1 MVSKLH
7 GGNNRY
13 QCSGPFIDSLGAS
26 RRATEN
32 STMGQR
38 EDFEFLIPPE
48 APVFEP
54 TSEEFLDPL
63 GYIAKIRPIA
73 EKSGICKIKP
83 PPNWQPPFAVDVD
96 KFKFVPRIQRLNE
109 LEAKTRIKL
118 NFLDQIAKFW
128 ELQGSSLKIP
138 LVERKALD
146 LYSLHRIVT
155 DEGGIETVTKD
166 RRWAKIANKLGYPSG
181 RSVGSI
187 LKSHYERIL
196 YPFDVFKQ
204 GKTLADIKIEPDSE
218 ANEKKDRDYKPHGI
232 ISRQQ
237 IKPPQEKFSRRSKRF
252 SGQDEK
258 QNGCSSTIKQE
269 DCKEE
274 NDIDCKNNI
283 KGKNFIDLKDNMK
296 GKNLIDCK
304 DNIKGKGIQ
313 DTKDNIKTRGAAA
326 EKDKENSKELKKL
339 QFYGA
344 GPKMAGFNT
353 KETNKKSNK
362 TRGVKLVY
370 EFDPLAK
377 YICHNCGKGDNEENM
392 LLCDGCDDSY
402 HTFCLLPPLTEI
414 PKGDWRCPKC
424 VAEEVSKPME
434 AFGFEQ
440 AQREYTLQ
448 QFGEM
453 ADQFKSDYFNMPVHM
468 VPTELVEKEFWRI
481 VSSIDED
488 VTVEYGADLHTMDHG
503 SGFPTKTSVNLFTCD
518 QEYAESSW
526 NLNNLPVL
534 RGSVLGHINADI
546 SGMKVPW
553 MYVGMCFATFCWH
566 NEDHWSYS
574 INYLHWGEPK
584 TWYGV
589 PGSEAEKFER
599 SMKSAA
605 PELFQSQP
613 DLLHQ
618 LVTIMNP
625 NILTSEGVPVF
636 RTDQHAGEFVVTFP
650 RAYHAGFNQGY
661 NFAEAVN
668 FAPADWLQIGREC
681 IAHYSNLRRFC
692 VFSHDELVCK
702 MSLEPDSLDI
712 GIATATYHDMLTMV
726 EDEKKLR
733 KNLLEWGVTEAEREA
748 FELLPDD
755 ERQCEACK
763 TTCFLSAVTCLCH
776 KSQLVCLR
784 HFTDLCECPPEKH
797 TLRYRYT
804 LDELP
809 IMLQK
814 LKLKAESFDSW
825 ASKVKE
831 AMDPKGEKI
840 ELNELKELLDEAEI
854 KKFPE
859 SELLTALTTAVQDA
873 EKCAS
878 VARQLLSNKQRTR
891 TRQSV
896 DAKFKLTVEELTLF
910 HQEITNLC
918 CELKEADGVKYILDQ
933 VIQFQRDA
941 EELEV
946 QEIDCNIEKFEKCI
960 EYGDSIC
967 IELPQLSKL
976 KQKLQQL
983 RWLEEVKSIQEE
995 SKSVTRQNLGKLIE
1009 EGMNI
1014 PPHSTIEN
1022 ALAQLQ
1028 ALMISID
1035 NWEDKAKVYVQA
1047 SKNRQTISSVE
1058 ELITEA
1064 DSIDAYLPGL
1074 SNLKDVLN
1082 RAKNWTKIVEEVQAR
1097 ENFPYYDTLDELVRK
1112 GRTIPLH
1119 LATLPVLESTLAQA
1133 KIWKERTARTFL
1145 RKNSHYTLMEALS
1158 PRIGVG
1164 LHAMKTRKNNKGE
1177 DSIGAVYVCDTK
1189 LDDSNDSATVVAA
1202 FKLAEQR
1209 EMEAMKNLRE
1219 RNIGKMEM
1227 DDSRFCVCRRSKF
1240 GQMLRCELCKD
1251 WFHTNCVPV
1260 PRTPY
1265 KGKQRSSRV
1274 TKFLCPC
1281 CLRSRRP
1288 RLETIL
1294 SLLVSLQKI
1303 PVRLPEGEALQ
1314 CLTERAM
1321 NWQDRARQALSAE
1334 EVSSVLAKLS
1344 ILSQKL
1350 TEAAAREKTEKI
1362 ISTEL
1367 KKAANN
1373 PELHQRVQVIA
1384 SMSGVHSDDSVIS
1397 IPDDDDRID
1406 EEDEDE
1412 DSDDDI
1418 LTIDEDEPSSS
1429 AFNSNEHAYSS
1440 ASKFPSKSSSGED
1453 KDKIVTLSSNTTT
1466 HLEELMMEGDLLE
1479 VALDETEHIWRILS
1493 QTCTPSKSIRKYA
1506 PLDQSL
1512 PVTESKDLKKQP
1524 QQRGRKRKSDEFE
1537 ILKKFGRQRIDDKPI
1552 VKRKGLN
1559 KETKSTTTVGS
1570 MKRGPRKMKRKDS
1583 DEGPKRRT
1591 GNRKKTKQDTSDEEE
1606 DCAAVNCLRPNG
1618 REVDWVQCDGGCNGW
1633 FHMHCVGLDRTEL
1646 AEEDD
1651 YICRNCSEADINS
1664 SSQQDYHSSQSSH
1677 SEVTDTEDELEEDLQ
1692 ETVSVIRIY

>member
-1 MVSKLH
+1 MGSKFDGHTAFESRFGTYL
-7 GGNNRY
+7 RKDM
-13 QCSGPFIDSLGAS
+13 SERSDS
-26 RRATEN
+26 
-32 STMGQR
+32 
-38 EDFEFLIPPE
+38 DFQFTSPPE

-54 TSEEFLDPL
+54 TAEEFLDPL

-155 DEGGIETVTKD
+155 SEGGIENVTKE

-187 LKSHYERIL
+187 LKNHYERIL

-204 GKTLADIKIEPDSE
+204 GKTLSDIKIEPEIE
-218 ANEKKDRDYKPHGI
+218 ANERKDQDYKPHGI

-237 IKPPQEKFSRRSKRF
+237 IKPPNAKFSRRSKRF
-252 SGQDEK
+252 TGQDDK
-258 QNGCSSTIKQE
+258 QDPLSIKQE

-274 NDIDCKNNI
+274 CDSDNECKEGV
-283 KGKNFIDLKDNMK
+283 KSKN
-296 GKNLIDCK
+296 
-304 DNIKGKGIQ
+304 
-313 DTKDNIKTRGAAA
+313 TSP
-326 EKDKENSKELKKL
+326 DKVAENSKELKKL

-353 KETNKKSNK
+353 KESKKSNK
-362 TRGVKLVY
+362 TRGIKLTY

-377 YICHNCGKGDNEENM
+377 YICHNCGRGDNEENM

-468 VPTELVEKEFWRI
+468 VPTSLVEKEFWRI

-534 RGSVLGHINADI
+534 QGSILGHINADI

-589 PGSEAEKFER
+589 PGSLAERFEE

-605 PELFQSQP
+605 PELFHSQP

-625 NILTSEGVPVF
+625 NILTNEGVPVF

-668 FAPADWLQIGREC
+668 FAPADWLKVGREC
-681 IAHYSNLRRFC
+681 ISHYSNLRRFC

-702 MSLEPDSLDI
+702 MSLEPDTLDI
-712 GIATATYHDMLTMV
+712 GVATSTYHDMLQMV
-726 EDEKKLR
+726 DDEKKLR

-763 TTCFLSAVTCLCH
+763 TTCFLSAVTCSCQS
-776 KSQLVCLR
+776 SQLVCLR
-784 HFTDLCECPPEKH
+784 HFTDLCECLPEKH

-825 ASKVKE
+825 VAKVKE
-831 AMDPKGEKI
+831 AMDPDGEKI
-840 ELNELKELLDEAEI
+840 ELHELKELLTEAEA

-859 SELLTALTTAVQDA
+859 SELLTALTNAIQDA

-878 VARQLLSNKQRTR
+878 VAQQLLSTKQRTR

-896 DAKFKLTVEELTLF
+896 DNKYKLTVEELTLF
-910 HQEITNLC
+910 YKEISNLS
-918 CELKEADGVKYILDQ
+918 CELKEAEGIKYILDQ
-933 VIQFQRDA
+933 VTQFQKDA
-941 EELEV
+941 EDLEAA
-946 QEIDCNIEKFEKCI
+946 EDDCDIDKLENCI
-960 EYGDSIC
+960 DFGESIC
-967 IELPQLSKL
+967 IDLPQLVRL
-976 KQKLQQL
+976 KQI
-983 RWLEEVKSIQEE
+983 RWLEEVKTIQEE
-995 SKSVTRQNLGKLIE
+995 PKTITREDLGNLIE
-1009 EGMNI
+1009 KGMTI
-1014 PPHSTIEN
+1014 PPHFSIEN
-1022 ALAQLQ
+1022 TLSKLQ
-1028 ALMISID
+1028 GLLNSID
-1035 NWEDKAKVYVQA
+1035 KWEEKAKLFIHT
-1047 SKNRQTISSVE
+1047 KERQSIKIVE
-1058 ELITEA
+1058 EFVIEA
-1064 DSIDAYLPGL
+1064 DEIDAYLPSL
-1074 SNLKDVLN
+1074 NILQEVLN
-1082 RAKNWTKIVEEVQAR
+1082 KAKSWTKIVEDIQGKDNIA
-1097 ENFPYYDTLDELVRK
+1097 YYDTLDELVRK
-1112 GRTIPLH
+1112 GRNIPLH
-1119 LATLPVLESTLAQA
+1119 LDALPVLESILSQA
-1133 KIWKERTARTFL
+1133 RLWKERTARTFL

-1158 PRIGVG
+1158 PRVGVG
-1164 LHAMKTRKNNKGE
+1164 VQSMKTKKNRGDDTINA
-1177 DSIGAVYVCDTK
+1177 IYVCDTK
-1189 LDDSNDSATVVAA
+1189 LDDSSNSAAVVAA

-1209 EMEAMKNLRE
+1209 EMEAMRNLRKK
-1219 RNIGKMEM
+1219 NAMKAQL
-1227 DDSRFCVCRRSKF
+1227 DDSKYCVCRKSRF
-1240 GQMLRCELCKD
+1240 GTMFHCELCRD
-1251 WFHTNCVPV
+1251 WFHYHCVPLPKLAV
-1260 PRTPY
+1260 
-1265 KGKQRSSRV
+1265 KGKTSVSPEM
-1274 TKFLCPC
+1274 KFLCPC

-1321 NWQDRARQALSAE
+1321 NWQDRARQALATE
-1334 EVSSVLAKLS
+1334 EVSSALSKLS
-1344 ILSQKL
+1344 VLSQKL
-1350 TEAAAREKTEKI
+1350 VEAAAREKTEKI
-1362 ISTEL
+1362 ISSEL

-1373 PELHQRVQVIA
+1373 PELHQRVQAIA
-1384 SMSGVHSDDSVIS
+1384 PLSGVHSDDSALS
-1397 IPDDDDRID
+1397 AQEDDDDVIPL
-1406 EEDEDE
+1406 ED
-1412 DSDDDI
+1412 
-1418 LTIDEDEPSSS
+1418 DEPTCST
-1429 AFNSNEHAYSS
+1429 FNSNEHAYSYV
-1440 ASKFPSKSSSGED
+1440 SKFNPKGDGVKDPESSINLSDTVKS
-1453 KDKIVTLSSNTTT
+1453 
-1466 HLEELMMEGDLLE
+1466 HLDDLMMEGDLLE
-1479 VALDETEHIWRILS
+1479 VALDETHHIWRILS
-1493 QTCTPSKSIRKYA
+1493 HTASPKSVRKYA
-1506 PLDQSL
+1506 ALDETKGNQ
-1512 PVTESKDLKKQP
+1512 DLEVKEVKK
-1524 QQRGRKRKSDEFE
+1524 RGRKRKSDEFD
-1537 ILKKFGRQRIDDKPI
+1537 LMKMNRQRSEEKLLS
-1552 VKRKGLN
+1552 KQQRKGFN
-1559 KETKSTTTVGS
+1559 KEKKITSVTGQV
-1570 MKRGPRKMKRKDS
+1570 KRGPRKMKRKDG
-1583 DEGPKRRT
+1583 EEVAKKRA
-1591 GNRKKTKQDTSDEEE
+1591 GRKKTKQDTSEDEE
-1606 DCAAVNCLRPNG
+1606 DCAAYSCLRPSG
-1618 REVDWVQCDGGCNGW
+1618 HEVDWVQCDGGCNGW

-1651 YICRNCSEADINS
+1651 YICANCKDTDQNTTGYQSADADTDAD
-1664 SSQQDYHSSQSSH
+1664 SQEMTSF
-1677 SEVTDTEDELEEDLQ
+1677 VRTC
-1692 ETVSVIRIY
+1692 

>member
-1 MVSKLH
+1 MGSKFDGHATYETRFGTYL
-7 GGNNRY
+7 RKDMTDRT
-13 QCSGPFIDSLGAS
+13 DS
-26 RRATEN
+26 
-32 STMGQR
+32 
-38 EDFEFLIPPE
+38 DFQFVIPPE

-54 TSEEFLDPL
+54 TAEEFLDPL

-155 DEGGIETVTKD
+155 SEGGIETVTKE

-187 LKSHYERIL
+187 LKNHYERIL

-204 GKTLADIKIEPDSE
+204 GKTLTDIKIEPEID

-237 IKPPQEKFSRRSKRF
+237 IKPPAVKFSRRSKRF
-252 SGQDEK
+252 AGQEENKDAV
-258 QNGCSSTIKQE
+258 SLKQE

-274 NDIDCKNNI
+274 CDSDNDCKEDV
-283 KGKNFIDLKDNMK
+283 KSK
-296 GKNLIDCK
+296 CVSP
-304 DNIKGKGIQ
+304 
-313 DTKDNIKTRGAAA
+313 
-326 EKDKENSKELKKL
+326 EKVSENSKELKKL

-353 KETNKKSNK
+353 KEGKKSNK
-362 TRGVKLVY
+362 TRGIKLTY

-377 YICHNCGKGDNEENM
+377 YICHNCGRGDNEENM

-468 VPTELVEKEFWRI
+468 VPTSLVEKEFWRI

-518 QEYAESSW
+518 QEYAESFW

-534 RGSVLGHINADI
+534 HGSVLGHINADI

-589 PGSEAEKFER
+589 PGSKAEQFEH

-625 NILTSEGVPVF
+625 NILTNEGVPVF

-668 FAPADWLQIGREC
+668 FAPADWLKVGREC
-681 IAHYSNLRRFC
+681 VSHYSNLRRFC

-702 MSLEPDSLDI
+702 MSLEPDALDI
-712 GIATATYHDMLTMV
+712 GVATATYYDMLQMV
-726 EDEKKLR
+726 DDEKKLR

-763 TTCFLSAVTCLCH
+763 TTCFLSAVTCSCQS
-776 KSQLVCLR
+776 SQLVCLR
-784 HFTDLCECPPEKH
+784 HFTELCECPPEKH

-825 ASKVKE
+825 VSKVKE

-840 ELNELKELLDEAEI
+840 ELNELKELLSEAES

-859 SELLTALTTAVQDA
+859 SELLTALTNAIQDA
-873 EKCAS
+873 EKCSS
-878 VARQLLSNKQRTR
+878 VAQQLLTNKQRTR
-891 TRQSV
+891 TRQS
-896 DAKFKLTVEELTLF
+896 AENKYKLTVEELTLF
-910 HQEITNLC
+910 YKEISNLC
-918 CELKEADGVKYILDQ
+918 CDLKEAEGIKYILDQ
-933 VIQFQRDA
+933 VVQFQKDA
-941 EELEV
+941 EELESM
-946 QEIDCNIEKFEKCI
+946 DIECDVEKLEKCI
-960 EYGDSIC
+960 DFGDSIC
-967 IELPQLSKL
+967 IDLPQLVRL
-976 KQKLQQL
+976 KQKLSQIQ
-983 RWLEEVKSIQEE
+983 WLEEVKGIQEE
-995 SKSVTRQNLGKLIE
+995 PKTISLEDLASLIE
-1009 EGMNI
+1009 KGMAI
-1014 PPHSTIEN
+1014 PPHCSIERT
-1022 ALAQLQ
+1022 LSKLQ
-1028 ALMISID
+1028 ALMNSID
-1035 NWEDKAKVYVQA
+1035 KWEGKAKVFLHVKERRTIKAVDEFVQ
-1047 SKNRQTISSVE
+1047 
-1058 ELITEA
+1058 EA
-1064 DSIDAYLPGL
+1064 NDIDAYLPSL
-1074 SNLKDVLN
+1074 SNLQEILN
-1082 RAKNWTKIVEEVQAR
+1082 KAKNWTKTVEEIQGKDNIA
-1097 ENFPYYDTLDELVRK
+1097 YYDTLDELVRK
-1112 GRTIPLH
+1112 GRNIPLH
-1119 LATLPVLESTLAQA
+1119 LDALPVLESTLSQA
-1133 KIWKERTARTFL
+1133 RSWKERTARTFL

-1158 PRIGVG
+1158 PRVGVG
-1164 LHAMKTRKNNKGE
+1164 VQSMKTKKNKGD

-1189 LDDSNDSATVVAA
+1189 LDDSNNSATVVAA

-1209 EMEAMKNLRE
+1209 EMEAMKNLRQKNMMKTQLE
-1219 RNIGKMEM
+1219 
-1227 DDSRFCVCRRSKF
+1227 DSKYCVCRKARF
-1240 GQMLRCELCKD
+1240 GTMFHCELCRD
-1251 WFHTNCVPV
+1251 WFHSQCVPLPKV
-1260 PRTPY
+1260 AL
-1265 KGKQRSSRV
+1265 KGK
-1274 TKFLCPC
+1274 TALPPDMKFLCPC

-1294 SLLVSLQKI
+1294 ALLVSLQKI
-1303 PVRLPEGEALQ
+1303 PIRLPEGEALQ

-1321 NWQDRARQALSAE
+1321 NWQDRARQTLATEEISSALS
-1334 EVSSVLAKLS
+1334 KLS

-1350 TEAAAREKTEKI
+1350 VEAAAREKTEKI
-1362 ISTEL
+1362 ISSEL

-1373 PELHQRVQVIA
+1373 PELHQRVQAIA
-1384 SMSGVHSDDSVIS
+1384 PLSGVHSDDSALSAVE
-1397 IPDDDDRID
+1397 DDDDVMQI
-1406 EEDEDE
+1406 ED
-1412 DSDDDI
+1412 
-1418 LTIDEDEPSSS
+1418 DEPSCST
-1429 AFNSNEHAYSS
+1429 FNSNEHAYSYV
-1440 ASKFPSKSSSGED
+1440 SKFHPKLEINP
-1453 KDKIVTLSSNTTT
+1453 KDPESMIVLTEGVKVR
-1466 HLEELMMEGDLLE
+1466 LEEMMMEGDLLE
-1479 VALDETEHIWRILS
+1479 VALEETHLIWRILS
-1493 QTCTPSKSIRKYA
+1493 HTTNPKSVRKYA
-1506 PLDQSL
+1506 SL
-1512 PVTESKDLKKQP
+1512 NDIKANQDGEVKEVKK
-1524 QQRGRKRKSDEFE
+1524 RGRKRKSDSDFD
-1537 ILKKFGRQRIDDKPI
+1537 LMKVNQRSDDKMLF
-1552 VKRKGLN
+1552 KQRKGFAAAN
-1559 KETKSTTTVGS
+1559 KEKKLSVTGQV
-1570 MKRGPRKMKRKDS
+1570 KRGPRKYELQMKRK
-1583 DEGPKRRT
+1583 EGEEVPKKRV
-1591 GNRKKTKQDTSDEEE
+1591 GRKKTKQDTSEDEE
-1606 DCAAVNCLRPNG
+1606 DCAAFSCLRPSG
-1618 REVDWVQCDGGCNGW
+1618 HEVDWVQCDGGCNGW

-1651 YICRNCSEADINS
+1651 YHCSNCKEMDQNTTLAAPDRLADFLGLDALLS
-1664 SSQQDYHSSQSSH
+1664 LSQSQGYHSGDADADADTDADSQDAISF
-1677 SEVTDTEDELEEDLQ
+1677 VRTF
-1692 ETVSVIRIY
+1692 

>member
-1 MVSKLH
+1 MGSKFDGHTAFESRFGTYL
-7 GGNNRY
+7 RKDM
-13 QCSGPFIDSLGAS
+13 SERSDSDFQFAS
-26 RRATEN
+26 
-32 STMGQR
+32 
-38 EDFEFLIPPE
+38 PPE

-54 TSEEFLDPL
+54 TAEEFLDPL

-155 DEGGIETVTKD
+155 SEGGIENVTKE

-187 LKSHYERIL
+187 LKNHYERIL

-204 GKTLADIKIEPDSE
+204 GKTLSDIKIEPETD
-218 ANEKKDRDYKPHGI
+218 ANEQKDQDYKPHGI

-237 IKPPQEKFSRRSKRF
+237 IKPPNAKFSRRSKRF
-252 SGQDEK
+252 TGQDDK
-258 QNGCSSTIKQE
+258 QDPLSIKQE

-274 NDIDCKNNI
+274 CDSDNDCKEGVKSKNASPE
-283 KGKNFIDLKDNMK
+283 KG
-296 GKNLIDCK
+296 
-304 DNIKGKGIQ
+304 
-313 DTKDNIKTRGAAA
+313 GA
-326 EKDKENSKELKKL
+326 ENSKELKKL

-353 KETNKKSNK
+353 KESKKSNK
-362 TRGVKLVY
+362 TRGIKLTY

-377 YICHNCGKGDNEENM
+377 YICHNCGRGDNEENM

-468 VPTELVEKEFWRI
+468 VPTSLVEKEFWRI

-534 RGSVLGHINADI
+534 QGSILGHINADI

-589 PGSEAEKFER
+589 PGSLAERFEE

-605 PELFQSQP
+605 PELFHSQP

-625 NILTSEGVPVF
+625 NILTNEGVPVF

-668 FAPADWLQIGREC
+668 FAPADWLKVGREC
-681 IAHYSNLRRFC
+681 ISHYSNLRRFC

-702 MSLEPDSLDI
+702 MSLEPDALDI
-712 GIATATYHDMLTMV
+712 GVATSTYHDMLQMV
-726 EDEKKLR
+726 DDEKKLR

-763 TTCFLSAVTCLCH
+763 TTCFLSAVTCSCQS
-776 KSQLVCLR
+776 SQLVCLR
-784 HFTDLCECPPEKH
+784 HFTDLCECLPEKH

-825 ASKVKE
+825 VAKVKE
-831 AMDPKGEKI
+831 AMDPDGEKI
-840 ELNELKELLDEAEI
+840 ELHELKELLTEAEA

-859 SELLTALTTAVQDA
+859 SELLTALTNAIQDA

-878 VARQLLSNKQRTR
+878 VAQQLLNTKQRTR

-896 DAKFKLTVEELTLF
+896 DNKYKLTVEELTLF
-910 HQEITNLC
+910 YKEISNLS
-918 CELKEADGVKYILDQ
+918 CELKEAEGIKYILDQ
-933 VIQFQRDA
+933 VTQFQKDA
-941 EELEV
+941 EDLEAA
-946 QEIDCNIEKFEKCI
+946 EDDCDIEKLESCI
-960 EYGDSIC
+960 DFGESIC
-967 IELPQLSKL
+967 IDLPQLVRL
-976 KQKLQQL
+976 KQKMSQI
-983 RWLEEVKSIQEE
+983 RWLEEVKTIQEE
-995 SKSVTRQNLGKLIE
+995 PKTITREDLGNLIE
-1009 EGMNI
+1009 KGMTI
-1014 PPHSTIEN
+1014 PPHFSIEN
-1022 ALAQLQ
+1022 TLSKLQ
-1028 ALMISID
+1028 ALLNSID
-1035 NWEDKAKVYVQA
+1035 KWEDKAKLFIHT
-1047 SKNRQTISSVE
+1047 KERQSIKTVE
-1058 ELITEA
+1058 DFVLEA
-1064 DSIDAYLPGL
+1064 DEIDAYLPSL
-1074 SNLKDVLN
+1074 NILQEVLN
-1082 RAKNWTKIVEEVQAR
+1082 KAKSWTKIVEDIQGKDNIA
-1097 ENFPYYDTLDELVRK
+1097 YYDTLDELVRK
-1112 GRTIPLH
+1112 GRNIPLH
-1119 LATLPVLESTLAQA
+1119 LDALPVLESILSQA
-1133 KIWKERTARTFL
+1133 RLWKERTARTFL

-1158 PRIGVG
+1158 PRVGVG
-1164 LHAMKTRKNNKGE
+1164 VQSMKTKKNRG
-1177 DSIGAVYVCDTK
+1177 DDTVSAIYVCDTK
-1189 LDDSNDSATVVAA
+1189 LDDSSNSAAVVAA

-1209 EMEAMKNLRE
+1209 EMEAMRNLRKK
-1219 RNIGKMEM
+1219 NAMKAQL
-1227 DDSRFCVCRRSKF
+1227 DDSKYCVCRKARF
-1240 GQMLRCELCKD
+1240 GTMFHCELCRD
-1251 WFHTNCVPV
+1251 WFHYNCVPLPKLAV
-1260 PRTPY
+1260 
-1265 KGKQRSSRV
+1265 KGKASVSPEM
-1274 TKFLCPC
+1274 KFLCPC

-1321 NWQDRARQALSAE
+1321 NWQDRARQALATE
-1334 EVSSVLAKLS
+1334 EVSTALSKLS
-1344 ILSQKL
+1344 VLSQKL
-1350 TEAAAREKTEKI
+1350 VEAAAREKTEKI
-1362 ISTEL
+1362 ISSEL

-1373 PELHQRVQVIA
+1373 PELHQRVQAIA
-1384 SMSGVHSDDSVIS
+1384 PLSGVHSDDSALS
-1397 IPDDDDRID
+1397 AQEDDDDIIPL
-1406 EEDEDE
+1406 ED
-1412 DSDDDI
+1412 
-1418 LTIDEDEPSSS
+1418 DEPTCST
-1429 AFNSNEHAYSS
+1429 FNI
-1440 ASKFPSKSSSGED
+1440 SKFNPKGDGLKDPESTINLTDSIKS
-1453 KDKIVTLSSNTTT
+1453 
-1466 HLEELMMEGDLLE
+1466 HLDDLMMEGDLLE
-1479 VALDETEHIWRILS
+1479 VALDETHHIWRILS
-1493 QTCTPSKSIRKYA
+1493 HTANPKSVRKYA
-1506 PLDQSL
+1506 ALD
-1512 PVTESKDLKKQP
+1512 ESKGNQDAEVKEVKK
-1524 QQRGRKRKSDEFE
+1524 RGRKRKSDEFD
-1537 ILKKFGRQRIDDKPI
+1537 LAKVNRQRSEEKLWS
-1552 VKRKGLN
+1552 KQRKGFNN
-1559 KETKSTTTVGS
+1559 KEKKVSVTGQV
-1570 MKRGPRKMKRKDS
+1570 KRGPRKMKRKDG
-1583 DEGPKRRT
+1583 EEVAKKRA
-1591 GNRKKTKQDTSDEEE
+1591 GRKKTKQDTSEDEE
-1606 DCAAVNCLRPNG
+1606 DCAAYSCLRPSG
-1618 REVDWVQCDGGCNGW
+1618 HEVDWVQCDGGCNGW

-1651 YICRNCSEADINS
+1651 YICANCKDADQNTTWLNLEKKFVSMLLYRALHFTAYSNYLNERTRLHIQNS
-1664 SSQQDYHSSQSSH
+1664 FRF
-1677 SEVTDTEDELEEDLQ
+1677 LQ
-1692 ETVSVIRIY
+1692 FSLV

>member
-1 MVSKLH
+1 MRMTARQSSSPRKQQPL
-7 GGNNRY
+7 
-13 QCSGPFIDSLGAS
+13 P
-26 RRATEN
+26 
-32 STMGQR
+32 STALPSETSAAGSTPQKN
-38 EDFEFLIPPE
+38 DFEFQAPPE

-54 TSEEFLDPL
+54 TVDEFLDPL

-96 KFKFVPRIQRLNE
+96 KFKFTPRIQRLNE

-128 ELQGSSLKIP
+128 ELQGSSLRIP

-155 DEGGIETVTKD
+155 DEGGVETVTKE

-187 LKSHYERIL
+187 LKSHYDRIL

-204 GKTLADIKIEPDSE
+204 GKTLTDIKIEPECDE
-218 ANEKKDRDYKPHGI
+218 NEKKDRDYKPHGI

-258 QNGCSSTIKQE
+258 QNGRQSALKQE
-269 DCKEE
+269 ECKEE
-274 NDIDCKNNI
+274 LD
-283 KGKNFIDLKDNMK
+283 F
-296 GKNLIDCK
+296 DCK
-304 DNIKGKGIQ
+304 DDVKSKNST
-313 DTKDNIKTRGAAA
+313 DSKDCIKTRGAAA

-344 GPKMAGFNT
+344 GPKMAGFVT
-353 KETNKKSNK
+353 KESTKKANK
-362 TRGVKLVY
+362 TRGIKLVY

-377 YICHNCGKGDNEENM
+377 YVCHNCGQGDNEENM

-453 ADQFKSDYFNMPVHM
+453 ADQFKSDYFSMPVHM
-468 VPTELVEKEFWRI
+468 VPTHLVEKEFWRI

-518 QEYAESSW
+518 QEYAESAW

-534 RGSVLGHINADI
+534 EGSVLGHINADI

-589 PGSEAEKFER
+589 PGSEAEKFEH

-625 NILTSEGVPVF
+625 NILINEGVPVF

-668 FAPADWLQIGREC
+668 FAPADWLKMGRDC
-681 IAHYSNLRRFC
+681 ISHYSNLRRFC

-702 MSLEPDSLDI
+702 MSLEPETLDI
-712 GIATATYHDMLTMV
+712 GIATATYHDMLAMV
-726 EDEKKLR
+726 EEEKKLR

-763 TTCFLSAVTCLCH
+763 TTCFLSAVTCACH

-784 HFTDLCECPPEKH
+784 HFKSLCECPPEKH

-831 AMDPKGEKI
+831 AMDPKGDKI
-840 ELNELKELLDEAEI
+840 ELNELKELLDEAEA

-910 HQEITNLC
+910 YQEITNLC

-933 VIQFQRDA
+933 VLQFQKDA
-941 EELEV
+941 EELEAEDV
-946 QEIDCNIEKFEKCI
+946 ECDLEKLEKCI

-967 IELPQLSKL
+967 IELPQLLRL
-976 KQKLQQL
+976 KQKLQQIH
-983 RWLEEVKSIQEE
+983 WLEEVKSIQEE
-995 SKSVTRQNLGKLIE
+995 PKSITRQDLGRLIE
-1009 EGMNI
+1009 EGTNI
-1014 PPHSTIEN
+1014 PPHSSVEN

-1028 ALMISID
+1028 ALMINID
-1035 NWEDKAKVYVQA
+1035 NWEDKAKLYLQA
-1047 SKNRQTISSVE
+1047 SKNRQSILVVE
-1058 ELITEA
+1058 ELIAEA
-1064 DSIDAYLPGL
+1064 NNIDAHLPGL
-1074 SNLKDVLN
+1074 SNLKDALN
-1082 RAKNWTKIVEEVQAR
+1082 KAKNWTKLVDEIQAK
-1097 ENFPYYDTLDELVRK
+1097 ENFPYYDTLEEIVRK

-1119 LATLPVLESTLAQA
+1119 LASLPTLESTLAQA
-1133 KIWKERTARTFL
+1133 KLWKEKTAKTFL
-1145 RKNSHYTLMEALS
+1145 RKNSPYSLMEALS
-1158 PRIGVG
+1158 PRIGIG
-1164 LHAMKTRKNNKGE
+1164 LHAMKNRKNKGD
-1177 DSIGAVYVCDTK
+1177 DSIGAVYVCDTQ

-1219 RNIGKMEM
+1219 RNIHKIQL
-1227 DDSRFCVCRRSKF
+1227 DDAKFCTCRRPKF

-1251 WFHTNCVPV
+1251 WFHASCVQSHNNII
-1260 PRTPY
+1260 
-1265 KGKQRSSRV
+1265 KSKQQNSSIM
-1274 TKFLCPC
+1274 KFLCQC

-1294 SLLVSLQKI
+1294 TLLVSLQKI

-1321 NWQDRARQALSAE
+1321 NWQDRARQALSVE
-1334 EVSSVLAKLS
+1334 EVSSVLSKLS
-1344 ILSQKL
+1344 MLSQKL
-1350 TEAAAREKTEKI
+1350 AEAAAKEKAERMANMD
-1362 ISTEL
+1362 L
-1367 KKAANN
+1367 KKASNSLDPPHKNSAN
-1373 PELHQRVQVIA
+1373 A
-1384 SMSGVHSDDSVIS
+1384 SMSSAHSDDSVIS
-1397 IPDDDDRID
+1397 IP
-1406 EEDEDE
+1406 
-1412 DSDDDI
+1412 
-1418 LTIDEDEPSSS
+1418 
-1429 AFNSNEHAYSS
+1429 
-1440 ASKFPSKSSSGED
+1440 
-1453 KDKIVTLSSNTTT
+1453 
-1466 HLEELMMEGDLLE
+1466 
-1479 VALDETEHIWRILS
+1479 
-1493 QTCTPSKSIRKYA
+1493 
-1506 PLDQSL
+1506 
-1512 PVTESKDLKKQP
+1512 
-1524 QQRGRKRKSDEFE
+1524 
-1537 ILKKFGRQRIDDKPI
+1537 
-1552 VKRKGLN
+1552 
-1559 KETKSTTTVGS
+1559 
-1570 MKRGPRKMKRKDS
+1570 
-1583 DEGPKRRT
+1583 
-1591 GNRKKTKQDTSDEEE
+1591 
-1606 DCAAVNCLRPNG
+1606 
-1618 REVDWVQCDGGCNGW
+1618 
-1633 FHMHCVGLDRTEL
+1633 
-1646 AEEDD
+1646 
-1651 YICRNCSEADINS
+1651 
-1664 SSQQDYHSSQSSH
+1664 
-1677 SEVTDTEDELEEDLQ
+1677 
-1692 ETVSVIRIY
+1692 

>member
-1 MVSKLH
+1 MVSKL
-7 GGNNRY
+7 NE
-13 QCSGPFIDSLGAS
+13 F
-26 RRATEN
+26 EN
-32 STMGQR
+32 SRYSRTAAYMKNMMG
-38 EDFEFLIPPE
+38 EKSSGCGAVDSDFEFGAPPE

-54 TSEEFLDPL
+54 TAEEFLDPL

-138 LVERKALD
+138 LVEKKALD
-146 LYSLHRIVT
+146 LYSLHKIVSE
-155 DEGGIETVTKD
+155 EGGIETVRRE

-181 RSVGSI
+181 KSVGSI
-187 LKSHYERIL
+187 LKNHYERIL

-204 GKTLADIKIEPDSE
+204 GKTLGDIKIEAPEIE
-218 ANEKKDRDYKPHGI
+218 ASEKKDRDYKPHGI

-237 IKPPQEKFSRRSKRF
+237 IKPPAAKFSRRSKRF
-252 SGQDEK
+252 TGQDEK
-258 QNGCSSTIKQE
+258 QDVAAIKQE

-274 NDIDCKNNI
+274 CDSDNECKEEI
-283 KGKNFIDLKDNMK
+283 KMEDDKD
-296 GKNLIDCK
+296 
-304 DNIKGKGIQ
+304 
-313 DTKDNIKTRGAAA
+313 
-326 EKDKENSKELKKL
+326 SKELKKL

-344 GPKMAGFNT
+344 GPKMAGYNT
-353 KETNKKSNK
+353 KETKKSNK
-362 TRGVKLVY
+362 TRGIKY
-370 EFDPLAK
+370 TYDYDPLAK
-377 YICHNCGKGDNEENM
+377 YICHNCGRGDMEESM

-468 VPTELVEKEFWRI
+468 VPTSLVEKEFWRI

-518 QEYAESSW
+518 QEYAESAW

-534 RGSVLGHINADI
+534 HGSVLGHINADI

-589 PGSEAEKFER
+589 PGSEAEKFEH

-605 PELFQSQP
+605 PELFHSQP

-625 NILTSEGVPVF
+625 TILTNEGVPVF

-668 FAPADWLQIGREC
+668 FAPADWLKIGREC
-681 IAHYSNLRRFC
+681 ITHYSNLRRFC

-702 MSLEPDSLDI
+702 MSLDPDSLDI
-712 GIATATYHDMLTMV
+712 GVATATYQDMLTMV
-726 EDEKKLR
+726 DDEKKLR

-763 TTCFLSAVTCLCH
+763 TTCFLSAVTCSCQTN
-776 KSQLVCLR
+776 QLVCLR
-784 HFTDLCECPPEKH
+784 HFRNLCDCLPEKH

-825 ASKVKE
+825 VIKVKE

-840 ELNELKELLDEAEI
+840 ELSEFKDLLSEAEN
-854 KKFPE
+854 KKFPD

-878 VARQLLSNKQRTR
+878 VAQQLLNNKQRTR
-891 TRQSV
+891 TRQTV
-896 DAKFKLTVEELTLF
+896 DTKYKLTIEELTLF
-910 HQEITNLC
+910 YKEITNLC
-918 CELKEADGVKYILDQ
+918 CELKESDGVKYILDQ
-933 VIQFQRDA
+933 VLQFQKDA
-941 EELEV
+941 EEFEA
-946 QEIDCNIEKFEKCI
+946 QSDDCDLDKLEKCI
-960 EYGDSIC
+960 DFGDSIC
-967 IELPQLSKL
+967 IELPQLVRL
-976 KQKLQQL
+976 KQKLHQIQ
-983 RWLEEVKSIQEE
+983 WLDEVKTMLDE
-995 SKSVTRQNLGKLIE
+995 SKSITREELVKLIDQGRTISPHITVENMLSKLQQLVINIDKWE
-1009 EGMNI
+1009 EKAKGY
-1014 PPHSTIEN
+1014 
-1022 ALAQLQ
+1022 LQ
-1028 ALMISID
+1028 AKNGQNISVI
-1035 NWEDKAKVYVQA
+1035 
-1047 SKNRQTISSVE
+1047 E
-1058 ELITEA
+1058 EFIQEA
-1064 DSIDAYLPGL
+1064 NEIDAYLPSL
-1074 SNLKDVLN
+1074 DNLQDILN
-1082 RAKNWTKIVEEVQAR
+1082 KAKNWTKTVEEIQAHR
-1097 ENFPYYDTLDELVRK
+1097 EIFPYYDTMDELVRK
-1112 GRTIPLH
+1112 GKNIPLH
-1119 LATLPVLESTLAQA
+1119 LEQLSVLESTLSQA
-1133 KIWKERTARTFL
+1133 KAWKERTARTFL

-1164 LHAMKTRKNNKGE
+1164 VQALKTKKNKGDE
-1177 DSIGAVYVCDTK
+1177 SAGALYVCDTK
-1189 LDDSNDSATVVAA
+1189 LDDSSDSANVVAA

-1209 EMEAMKNLRE
+1209 EMEAMKSLRE
-1219 RNIGKMEM
+1219 RNMQKGNT
-1227 DDSRFCVCRRSKF
+1227 DDSRFCVCRRSRF
-1240 GQMLRCELCKD
+1240 GLMLQCELCKD
-1251 WFHTNCVPV
+1251 WFHSNCVPL
-1260 PRTPY
+1260 PKTIH
-1265 KGKQRSSRV
+1265 KGKVQSSREI
-1274 TKFLCPC
+1274 KFLCPC

-1288 RLETIL
+1288 RLESIL
-1294 SLLVSLQKI
+1294 ALLVGLQKI
-1303 PVRLPEGEALQ
+1303 PIRLPEGEALT

-1321 NWQDRARQALSAE
+1321 NWQDRARRALATE
-1334 EVSSVLAKLS
+1334 EISSVLTKLS
-1344 ILSQKL
+1344 ALSQKL
-1350 TEAAAREKTEKI
+1350 VEAAAREKTEKI
-1362 ISTEL
+1362 ITSEL

-1373 PELHQRVQVIA
+1373 PELHQRVQAIA
-1384 SMSGVHSDDSVIS
+1384 PLSGVHSDDSVLS
-1397 IPDDDDRID
+1397 AADDDDD
-1406 EEDEDE
+1406 VVTLDG
-1412 DSDDDI
+1412 
-1418 LTIDEDEPSSS
+1418 DEPSCST
-1429 AFNSNEHAYSS
+1429 FNSNEHAYSFISKLHRKLQSQGGES
-1440 ASKFPSKSSSGED
+1440 A
-1453 KDKIVTLSSNTTT
+1453 VTLSISARTR
-1466 HLEELMMEGDLLE
+1466 LEELMMEGDLLE
-1479 VALDETEHIWRILS
+1479 VALDETQNIWRILS
-1493 QTCTPSKSIRKYA
+1493 HTNSPTTVRKYA
-1506 PLDQSL
+1506 TFEEVQASFNSDM
-1512 PVTESKDLKKQP
+1512 KDAKK
-1524 QQRGRKRKSDEFE
+1524 RGRKRKSDEFDMGKTISRQKIVDE
-1537 ILKKFGRQRIDDKPI
+1537 KSPASTPNAIIKKKGGNTPTGGNGAGAGAGAT
-1552 VKRKGLN
+1552 GLN
-1559 KETKSTTTVGS
+1559 NKDKKLMPQSPL
-1570 MKRGPRKMKRKDS
+1570 KRGPRKIKRK
-1583 DEGPKRRT
+1583 EGEDVPKKKG
-1591 GNRKKTKQDTSDEEE
+1591 GNRKKTKQDTSDEED
-1606 DCAAVNCLRPNG
+1606 DCAADSCLRPNG

-1633 FHMHCVGLDRTEL
+1633 FHMHCVGLDKTEL

-1651 YICRNCSEADINS
+1651 YICSNCKDGDQNTT
-1664 SSQQDYHSSQSSH
+1664 SQGYLSGDN
-1677 SEVTDTEDELEEDLQ
+1677 EPEIEEP
-1692 ETVSVIRIY
+1692 TSFARTY

>member
-1 MVSKLH
+1 MA
-7 GGNNRY
+7 
-13 QCSGPFIDSLGAS
+13 CD
-26 RRATEN
+26 RAE
-32 STMGQR
+32 S
-38 EDFEFLIPPE
+38 DFDFTVPPE

-54 TSEEFLDPL
+54 TNEEFHDPL
-63 GYIAKIRPIA
+63 AYIAKIRPIA
-73 EKSGICKIKP
+73 ERSGICKIKP

-146 LYSLHRIVT
+146 LYSLHKIVT
-155 DEGGIETVTKD
+155 DEGGIETVTKE

-187 LKSHYERIL
+187 LKNHYERIL

-204 GKTLADIKIEPDSE
+204 GKTLSDIKIEPESDL
-218 ANEKKDRDYKPHGI
+218 NEKRDRDYKPHGI

-237 IKPPQEKFSRRSKRF
+237 IKPPNEKFSRRSKRY
-252 SGQDEK
+252 SGQEEK
-258 QNGCSSTIKQE
+258 QDVSIKQE
-269 DCKEE
+269 DYKEE
-274 NDIDCKNNI
+274 CDS
-283 KGKNFIDLKDNMK
+283 DNE
-296 GKNLIDCK
+296 CK
-304 DNIKGKGIQ
+304 DKVKSRHF
-313 DTKDNIKTRGAAA
+313 TFET
-326 EKDKENSKELKKL
+326 DKSKELKKL

-353 KETNKKSNK
+353 KEGKKSNK
-362 TRGVKLVY
+362 TRGLKLVY

-377 YICHNCGKGDNEENM
+377 YICHNCGRGDNEENM

-402 HTFCLLPPLTEI
+402 HTFCLMPPLTEI

-468 VPTELVEKEFWRI
+468 VPTSLVEKEFWRI

-534 RGSVLGHINADI
+534 RGSILGHINADI

-589 PGSEAEKFER
+589 PGSQAERFEQ

-605 PELFQSQP
+605 PELFHSQP

-668 FAPADWLQIGREC
+668 FAPADWLKVGRDC
-681 IAHYSNLRRFC
+681 ITHYSNLRRFC

-702 MSLEPDSLDI
+702 MSLDPDLLDI
-712 GIATATYHDMLTMV
+712 GIATATYYDMLQMV

-763 TTCFLSAVTCLCH
+763 TTCFLSAVTCSCH
-776 KSQLVCLR
+776 NSQLVCLR
-784 HFTDLCECPPEKH
+784 HFADLCTCPPEKH

-825 ASKVKE
+825 VTKVKE
-831 AMDPKGEKI
+831 AMDPKNDKI
-840 ELNELKELLDEAEI
+840 ELSELRELLNEAEN

-878 VARQLLSNKQRTR
+878 VAQQLLNNKQRTR

-896 DAKFKLTVEELTLF
+896 DTKYKLTVEELTLF
-910 HQEITNLC
+910 YKEITNLC
-918 CELKEADGVKYILDQ
+918 CELKESDGVKFILDQ
-933 VIQFQRDA
+933 VLQFQKDA
-941 EELEV
+941 EELESKDEECDV
-946 QEIDCNIEKFEKCI
+946 DKLKKCI
-960 EYGDSIC
+960 EFGDSIC
-967 IELPQLSKL
+967 IDLPQLVLL
-976 KQKLQQL
+976 KQRLTQIQ
-983 RWLEEVKSIQEE
+983 WLEEVKSLQDDPKAVSREE
-995 SKSVTRQNLGKLIE
+995 VAKLIE
-1009 EGMNI
+1009 KGMTI
-1014 PPHSTIEN
+1014 PPHFRIEN
-1022 ALAQLQ
+1022 TLSELHALTKA
-1028 ALMISID
+1028 ID
-1035 NWEDKAKVYVQA
+1035 KWEEKAKIFLH
-1047 SKNRQTISSVE
+1047 SKNRRTITNVE
-1058 ELITEA
+1058 EFIHEA
-1064 DSIDAYLPGL
+1064 DEVEAYLPSL
-1074 SNLKDVLN
+1074 DSLQDTLN
-1082 RAKNWTKIVEEVQAR
+1082 KAKNWTKLVDDIQTK
-1097 ENFPYYDTLDELVRK
+1097 ENFPYYDTLDDLIRK
-1112 GRTIPLH
+1112 GRNISLH
-1119 LATLPVLESTLAQA
+1119 LDALPTLEATLSQA
-1133 KIWKERTARTFL
+1133 KAWKERTARTFL

-1164 LHAMKTRKNNKGE
+1164 VQAMKTKKHKGDE
-1177 DSIGAVYVCDTK
+1177 SVGAVYVCDTK
-1189 LDDSNDSATVVAA
+1189 LDDSSDSANVVAA

-1209 EMEAMKNLRE
+1209 EMEAMRSLRE
-1219 RNIGKMEM
+1219 RNLMKMKAEVE
-1227 DDSRFCVCRRSKF
+1227 DSKYCVCRRPRF
-1240 GQMLRCELCKD
+1240 GIMLQCELCKD
-1251 WFHTNCVPV
+1251 WFHTNCVPL
-1260 PRTPY
+1260 PKTSY
-1265 KGKQRSSRV
+1265 KGKPPGPRDI
-1274 TKFLCPC
+1274 KFLCPC

-1294 SLLVSLQKI
+1294 ALLVSLQKI
-1303 PVRLPEGEALQ
+1303 PIRLPEGEALQ

-1321 NWQDRARQALSAE
+1321 NWQDRARQALDTE
-1334 EVSSVLAKLS
+1334 EISSILAKLS
-1344 ILSQKL
+1344 VMSQKL
-1350 TEAAAREKTEKI
+1350 VEAAAREKTEKI
-1362 ISTEL
+1362 ISSEL

-1373 PELHQRVQVIA
+1373 PELHQRVQAIA
-1384 SMSGVHSDDSVIS
+1384 PLSGVHSDDSTLS
-1397 IPDDDDRID
+1397 TADDDDDVIAMD
-1406 EEDEDE
+1406 
-1412 DSDDDI
+1412 
-1418 LTIDEDEPSSS
+1418 DEPTCST
-1429 AFNSNEHAYSS
+1429 FNSNEHAYSYI
-1440 ASKFPSKSSSGED
+1440 SKIRRKVQSDDSGGESFGL
-1453 KDKIVTLSSNTTT
+1453 LSSNARLR
-1466 HLEELMMEGDLLE
+1466 LEELMMEGDLLE
-1479 VALDETEHIWRILS
+1479 VALDETQHIWRILS
-1493 QTCTPSKSIRKYA
+1493 HMNNHNTMRKYK
-1506 PLDQSL
+1506 SL
-1512 PVTESKDLKKQP
+1512 EEVQVNPNQEIKDIKK
-1524 QQRGRKRKSDEFE
+1524 RGRKRKEEFE
-1537 ILKKFGRQRIDDKPI
+1537 LLKKIGRQKVEEKNAI
-1552 VKRKGLN
+1552 KRN
-1559 KETKSTTTVGS
+1559 KSNPVIKEKRQSSSPVL
-1570 MKRGPRKMKRKDS
+1570 MKRGPRKMKRKS
-1583 DEGPKRRT
+1583 EGDEGPRKRG
-1591 GNRKKTKQDTSDEEE
+1591 GNRTKKTKQESSDEED
-1606 DCAAVNCLRPNG
+1606 DCAAVNCLRPSG
-1618 REVDWVQCDGGCNGW
+1618 KEVDWVQCDGGCEGW
-1633 FHMHCVGLDRTEL
+1633 FHMHCVGLDRTEI

-1651 YICRNCSEADINS
+1651 YICSNCKEVDQNA
-1664 SSQQDYHSSQSSH
+1664 SH
-1677 SEVTDTEDELEEDLQ
+1677 CSRDL
-1692 ETVSVIRIY
+1692 R

>member
-1 MVSKLH
+1 MVSKVDS
-7 GGNNRY
+7 NN
-13 QCSGPFIDSLGAS
+13 IDSGKYN
-26 RRATEN
+26 RGEN
-32 STMGQR
+32 TRDIMGEKSTNNCGVNGDT
-38 EDFEFLIPPE
+38 DFEFGVPPE

-54 TSEEFLDPL
+54 TAEEFLDPL

-73 EKSGICKIKP
+73 EKAGICKIKP

-96 KFKFVPRIQRLNE
+96 KFKFTPRIQRLNE

-146 LYSLHRIVT
+146 LYSLHKIVT
-155 DEGGIETVTKD
+155 DEGGIETVTRE
-166 RRWAKIANKLGYPSG
+166 RRWAKIANKIGYPSG

-187 LKSHYERIL
+187 LKNHYERIL

-204 GKTLADIKIEPDSE
+204 GKTLKDIKIEPE
-218 ANEKKDRDYKPHGI
+218 PEINEKKDRDYKPHGI

-237 IKPPQEKFSRRSKRF
+237 IKPPAAKFSRRSKRF
-252 SGQDEK
+252 AGDDKQDV
-258 QNGCSSTIKQE
+258 SIKQE
-269 DCKEE
+269 DCKDEC
-274 NDIDCKNNI
+274 DS
-283 KGKNFIDLKDNMK
+283 DNE
-296 GKNLIDCK
+296 
-304 DNIKGKGIQ
+304 
-313 DTKDNIKTRGAAA
+313 TKDDVKSEIDND
-326 EKDKENSKELKKL
+326 KDSKELKKL

-353 KETNKKSNK
+353 KDGKKSNK
-362 TRGVKLVY
+362 TRGIKY
-370 EFDPLAK
+370 TYDYDPLAK
-377 YICHNCGKGDNEENM
+377 YICHNCGRGDMEESM

-468 VPTELVEKEFWRI
+468 VPTSLVEKEFWRI

-534 RGSVLGHINADI
+534 EGSVLGHINADI

-589 PGSEAEKFER
+589 PGSEAEKFEH

-605 PELFQSQP
+605 PELFHSQP

-625 NILTSEGVPVF
+625 TILTNEGVPVF

-668 FAPADWLQIGREC
+668 FAPADWLKIGREC

-702 MSLEPDSLDI
+702 MSLDPDALDI
-712 GIATATYHDMLTMV
+712 GIATATYQDMLQMV
-726 EDEKKLR
+726 DDEKKLR

-763 TTCFLSAVTCLCH
+763 TTCFLSAVTCSCH
-776 KSQLVCLR
+776 SSQLVCLR
-784 HFTDLCECPPEKH
+784 HFTDLCSCSPEKH

-825 ASKVKE
+825 VTKVKE
-831 AMDPKGEKI
+831 AMDPKDEKI
-840 ELNELKELLDEAEI
+840 ELSELKELLSEAES
-854 KKFPE
+854 KKFPD

-878 VARQLLSNKQRTR
+878 VAQQLLNNKQRTR

-896 DAKFKLTVEELTLF
+896 DTKYKLTVEELTLF
-910 HQEITNLC
+910 YKEITNLC
-918 CELKEADGVKYILDQ
+918 CELKESDGVKYILDQ
-933 VIQFQRDA
+933 VVQFQKDA
-941 EELEV
+941 EDLEAKCD
-946 QEIDCNIEKFEKCI
+946 DCDHAKLEKCI
-960 EYGDSIC
+960 DFGDSIC
-967 IELPQLSKL
+967 IELPQLVRL
-976 KQKLQQL
+976 KQKLNQIQ
-983 RWLEEVKSIQEE
+983 WLDEVKSMLDE
-995 SKSVTRQNLGKLIE
+995 SKSVTREDLAKLIDK
-1009 EGMNI
+1009 GMSI
-1014 PPHSTIEN
+1014 PPHINVETMLSK
-1022 ALAQLQ
+1022 LQ
-1028 ALMISID
+1028 QVVINID
-1035 NWEDKAKVYVQA
+1035 KWEEKAKGYLQ
-1047 SKNRQTISSVE
+1047 SKSRQNIIVIE
-1058 ELITEA
+1058 EFIQEA
-1064 DSIDAYLPGL
+1064 DDIDAYLPSL
-1074 SNLKDVLN
+1074 DSLQDILTK
-1082 RAKNWTKIVEEVQAR
+1082 AKNWTKTVEEIQAR
-1097 ENFPYYDTLDELVRK
+1097 DNYPYYDTLDDLVRK
-1112 GRTIPLH
+1112 GRNIPLH
-1119 LATLPVLESTLAQA
+1119 LDALPLLESTLSQA
-1133 KIWKERTARTFL
+1133 KVWKERTARTFL

-1164 LHAMKTRKNNKGE
+1164 VQALKTKKNKGDE
-1177 DSIGAVYVCDTK
+1177 SIGAVFVCDTK
-1189 LDDSNDSATVVAA
+1189 LDDTSDSAHVVAA

-1209 EMEAMKNLRE
+1209 EMEAMRNLRE
-1219 RNIGKMEM
+1219 RNMSKANFE
-1227 DDSRFCVCRRSKF
+1227 DSRYCVCRRPRF
-1240 GQMLRCELCKD
+1240 GLMLQCELCKD
-1251 WFHTNCVPV
+1251 WFHSNCVPL
-1260 PRTPY
+1260 PKTMY
-1265 KGKQRSSRV
+1265 KGKVQSSRE

-1294 SLLVSLQKI
+1294 ALLVSLQKI
-1303 PVRLPEGEALQ
+1303 SIRLPEGEALQ

-1321 NWQDRARQALSAE
+1321 NWQDRARQALATE
-1334 EVSSVLAKLS
+1334 EISSVLAKLS
-1344 ILSQKL
+1344 AMSQKL
-1350 TEAAAREKTEKI
+1350 VEAAAREKTEKI
-1362 ISTEL
+1362 ISSEL

-1373 PELHQRVQVIA
+1373 PELHQRVQAIA
-1384 SMSGVHSDDSVIS
+1384 PLSGVHSDDSVIS
-1397 IPDDDDRID
+1397 TADDDDD
-1406 EEDEDE
+1406 V
-1412 DSDDDI
+1412 
-1418 LTIDEDEPSSS
+1418 TIDGEEPTCST
-1429 AFNSNEHAYSS
+1429 FNSSEHAYSYV
-1440 ASKFPSKSSSGED
+1440 SKFQRKSQSQNSENSVVLS
-1453 KDKIVTLSSNTTT
+1453 VTARTK
-1466 HLEELMMEGDLLE
+1466 LEELMMEGDLLE
-1479 VALDETEHIWRILS
+1479 VALDETQHIWRILS
-1493 QTCTPSKSIRKYA
+1493 HTNSPTTVRKYA
-1506 PLDQSL
+1506 AFEEVQANFNADI
-1512 PVTESKDLKKQP
+1512 KDPKK
-1524 QQRGRKRKSDEFE
+1524 RGRKRKSEEFE
-1537 ILKKFGRQRIDDKPI
+1537 LSNKNAGRPKVDEKTLVKKKGFNNKDNKKI
-1552 VKRKGLN
+1552 VAPPSPL
-1559 KETKSTTTVGS
+1559 
-1570 MKRGPRKMKRKDS
+1570 KRGPRKMKRK
-1583 DEGPKRRT
+1583 EGEEVPKKRG
-1591 GNRKKTKQDTSDEEE
+1591 GNRKKTKQDTSDEED
-1606 DCAAVNCLRPNG
+1606 DCAADNCLRPNG

-1651 YICRNCSEADINS
+1651 YICSNCKDADQNA
-1664 SSQQDYHSSQSSH
+1664 
-1677 SEVTDTEDELEEDLQ
+1677 
-1692 ETVSVIRIY
+1692 TVRKAR